1 MQEKSK
7 KQSKKEPTYEDIE
20 KAREMMKQAKL
31 SPAQRQI
38 IALPTDLLLKNYAL
52 IIYKASSLSSKKRS
66 MVKERVAYKLSKK
79 LITIEDIEKEVNSL
93 RDYVEDKLKEQ
104 LNDSISK

>member
-7 KQSKKEPTYEDIE
+7 DQPTYEDIE
-20 KAREMMKQAKL
+20 RAREIMKQTKL

-52 IIYKASSLSSKKRS
+52 IIYKASSLSSKKRD
-66 MVKERVAYKLSKK
+66 MVKERVSYKLSKE
-79 LITIEDIEKEVNSL
+79 LITVEDIEKEVNSL
-93 RDYVEDKLKEQ
+93 RDYVETKLKEQ
-104 LNDSISK
+104 LDDSIDK